1 MKLHELKIKDEYAV
15 AKFYGRK
22 LFEIRENDRLF
33 NVGDIVRYKVICEQG
48 KEPVYKSIEEK
59 LYEITYI
66 TDFEQKNGFVVFCEK
81 RGRKELNY
89 ILY

>member
-1 MKLHELKIKDEYAV
+1 MKLHELKIKEEYAC

-22 LFEIRENDRLF
+22 LFEIRKNDRGF

-59 LYEITYI
+59 LFEITYI
-66 TDFEQKNGFVVFCEK
+66 TDFEQKDGFVVFGEK
-81 RGRKELNY
+81 EVLK
-89 ILY
+89 